1 MYPTIR
7 GMPSS
12 GNLLSAKHIPFKR
25 FISSKSH
32 LHFKKDQDY
41 RRVAKKE
48 KKIERKIG
56 EKRRRKKVY
65 LGNVKMTFVTMVQ
78 LFCSLIC
85 DTLYLLSVVKYVTSD
100 LIF

>member
-48 KKIERKIG
+48 KKNR
-56 EKRRRKKVY
+56 EKDWRKKKAEKSISWKRKNDLCY
-65 LGNVKMTFVTMVQ
+65 DGSALLQ
-78 LFCSLIC
+78 LNLR
-85 DTLYLLSVVKYVTSD
+85 YPLSS
-100 LIF
+100 FGS